1 MRKRGMNGARRGRC
15 GRGSAR
21 GSRVGRKEPGSAAER
36 WLRGASA
43 VGGVAVVWSLRS
55 SVFHG
60 RGSRARPGA
69 GDRQVEDGDVIG
81 RRPPTRGPYRDD
93 PPYPPPQ
100 AKGSRCILQGLA
112 VALSLLA
119 FPVVASSDRPPA
131 SPSALAAP
139 AGLTVDASDR
149 RLTVSWRPVAG
160 ATGYRV
166 AARLTNGVEPFAWKE
181 YDAAS
186 PPHAITDRWV
196 VVSGLEYEV
205 RVAAVHD
212 DGPPMWSP
220 SVAVTTPALRPA
232 PPDAVELPVFPERM
246 PRYVGDRMVVRLAD
260 SQRRAT
266 RRSRWIWSV
275 CDPDGSSCALL
286 PHPTRRSYLVGEAAR
301 GKQVRVRRDYDLGG
315 SSWTATAVAGVVD
328 REAPP
333 LLRPPAPILPPGCGE
348 MAPSGVPEAPDAFT
362 KGADLTTHLHH
373 LESRSVQIHGEE
385 SHGGAIEPLCED
397 LLVVTPQG
405 RIALVRPDGSLAGLE
420 GQVPMNRAGLRSSR
434 KYASFLS
441 HKPLTRAPRVTDIAL
456 KPRSEGRWE
465 LFVTHHHFTEE
476 CIRFRLSST
485 MVLRQGASVSVSPSW
500 RTVFDFEPC
509 VFRPTDLQRSGGRIL
524 TDGPERLLVVVGDH
538 GRLERVQDPDSHLG
552 KLVRIG
558 IETGASEVLALG
570 LRNPQGFARD
580 ADGRLWETEH
590 GPRGGDELNV
600 LEPGVNYGWPWV
612 SYGIWYDG
620 HDGGGSRLPS
630 VPLEWTGGHDAFA
643 RPAFA
648 WVPSVAVSALIVND
662 DRWFP
667 LWKDDLIVGSL
678 KDLSL
683 FRVRR
688 NGAGVQ
694 YVERIEVGYRVR
706 DLAWMP
712 DGRLALLA
720 DGGAVHFL
728 SLASESGYCNDQ
740 YWPHPRPYPRPHLVI
755 YALGCGLR

>member
-1 MRKRGMNGARRGRC
+1 MSMRERGVNGACRGRRGRGSGSSWLA
-15 GRGSAR
+15 GRH
-21 GSRVGRKEPGSAAER
+21 E
-36 WLRGASA
+36 GAWKRPRETAPRSVRA
-43 VGGVAVVWSLRS
+43 GGVVAVWSLRS

-69 GDRQVEDGDVIG
+69 GGRQVEDRDVIG
-81 RRPPTRGPYRDD
+81 RRPPTCGPYRDD
-93 PPYPPPQ
+93 PPYPPQ

-119 FPVVASSDRPPA
+119 SPVVASSDRPPA

-139 AGLTVDASDR
+139 ADLTVDASDR
-149 RLTVSWRPVAG
+149 QLAVSWSPVAG

-166 AARLTNGVEPFAWKE
+166 SVRLTNGVEPFAWKE

-186 PPHAITDRWV
+186 PPHVITDRWV
-196 VVSGLEYEV
+196 AMSGLEYEV
-205 RVAAVHD
+205 RVAAVAD

-220 SVAVTTPALRPA
+220 SIAVIAPALRPA
-232 PPDAVELPVFPERM
+232 PPDAMEPPYR
-246 PRYVGDRMVVRLAD
+246 PQHTPWYVGDRMVVGLAD
-260 SQRRAT
+260 SQQRAT
-266 RRSRWIWSV
+266 RRSRFIWSV

-286 PHPTRRSYLVGEAAR
+286 PPPFWRSYQIGEAAR
-301 GKQVRVRRDYDLGG
+301 GKRVRVQRDYDLDG

-333 LLRPPAPILPPGCGE
+333 LLRVPAPIPPPGCEE
-348 MAPSGVPEAPDAFT
+348 MAPSGVPEAFT
-362 KGADLTTHLHH
+362 KGADLTTHLYH
-373 LESRSVQIHGEE
+373 LESRSVNIPWKQNQA
-385 SHGGAIEPLCED
+385 GGAIEPLCED
-397 LLVVTPQG
+397 LLVVTPRG

-420 GQVPMNRAGLRSSR
+420 GQVPMNWAGLKSSWEYEEFRSRSLLNR
-434 KYASFLS
+434 
-441 HKPLTRAPRVTDIAL
+441 TPRVTDIAL

-509 VFRPTDLQRSGGRIL
+509 IFRPTDLHQSGGRIL
-524 TDGPERLLVVVGDH
+524 TDGPERLLVVAGDH
-538 GRLERVQDPDSHLG
+538 GRQKYAQDPDSHLG

-580 ADGRLWETEH
+580 PDGRLWETEH

-612 SYGIWYDG
+612 SYGISYGGG
-620 HDGGGSRLPS
+620 HDEGGSRLDT
-630 VPLEWTGGHDAFA
+630 VPLEWIGGHDAFA

-648 WVPSVAVSALIVND
+648 WVPSIGVSAMIVND
-662 DRWFP
+662 ARWFP

-688 NGAGVQ
+688 NGSSVQ
-694 YVERIEVGYRVR
+694 YVERIQVGYRVR

-728 SLASESGYCNDQ
+728 SLASESEYCNDQ
-740 YWPHPRPYPRPHLVI
+740 HLQRHLVI